1 MTKKKFKMQQERQDN
16 GITSETLKLLSS
28 NVELEYKRLKAEV
41 QASQKDIETRIRER
55 KLLNNDVVQA
65 ETKEKLMLSQ
75 KTDLENQKKEQQNK
89 IAACEAESK
98 RLSII
103 IGNLT
108 QEKAKY
114 GVEASQANAKYY
126 QCIEQV
132 KLKNNLIGKLQKKN
146 QEQEARLKQQLN
158 LYEAVR
164 SDRNLYSKNLLEAE
178 EEIAELKQKF
188 KRMT

>member
-1 MTKKKFKMQQERQDN
+1 M
-16 GITSETLKLLSS
+16 
-28 NVELEYKRLKAEV
+28 
-41 QASQKDIETRIRER
+41 
-55 KLLNNDVVQA
+55 VQA
-65 ETKEKLMLSQ
+65 EGKEKLMKEQ

-114 GVEASQANAKYY
+114 GTEASEANAKYY

-132 KLKNNLIGKLQKKN
+132 KLKNNLISKLQKKN
-146 QEQEARLKQQLN
+146 QEQEARLK
-158 LYEAVR
+158 
-164 SDRNLYSKNLLEAE
+164 
-178 EEIAELKQKF
+178 
-188 KRMT
+188 

>member
-28 NVELEYKRLKAEV
+28 NVELEYKLLKAEV